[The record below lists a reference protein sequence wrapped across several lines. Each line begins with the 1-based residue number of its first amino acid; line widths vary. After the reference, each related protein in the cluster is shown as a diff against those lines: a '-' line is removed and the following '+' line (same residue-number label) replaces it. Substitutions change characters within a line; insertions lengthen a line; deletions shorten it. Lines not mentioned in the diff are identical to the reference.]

1 MFGYKAV
8 IRLSV
13 ILGVITWLLLLLLDL
28 SALFS
33 AKNNIAFGLPSFAP
47 KIALG
52 LFVLSI
58 VLFYRYRINKA
69 ESVNFIDLLWRV
81 FVTGLIT
88 TVVSLAIKFIFSI
101 FGDTSLAK
109 NPLVINFFYHINLGL
124 IIAFTVSTLIVWKRL
139 ILYQKTK
146 TLLAFWRIFEY
157 SLLGALAFDILG
169 YALFDPFFNVLLG
182 VLMLM
187 GLVLSFNLKWVAYL
201 NFRQKW
207 KSILFIVLVIIY
219 LFYFLDGLVDYSN
232 QDVLVTDLLD
242 SVYILASFSFISI
255 YSLISALVILF
266 NLPTSSVFEKKL
278 EEAMN
283 FQRLSQSQP
292 TGQKKEQIYEI
303 LLDSTISAVFAD
315 AAWLEI
321 TEDSSPVLSKYN
333 ITDSEIAGVK
343 EAVKNTTLKKVINT
357 EFDQVPNSQ
366 KLSATLKGVKF
377 KSILLFPIIIKQKQI
392 GSIALLKEV
401 GDSFNKEMVDIINTF
416 VNQASISLENFQL
429 INEAI
434 KNERYKEELKIASR
448 VQQSLLPSALEQS
461 DHFDIHGISVAADE
475 VGGDY
480 YDSFRLND
488 DKLALIIADVSGKG
502 TSAAFHMS
510 QMKGIFHSLVQMN
523 LDPKRLIVAANNALS
538 RCLEKTS
545 FITATYFEIDTSKSK
560 VSFARA
566 GHCPTLYYSAQN
578 KKLEYFKNKGLGL
591 GILRN
596 SNFEKYVQ
604 VNEFQ
609 YSAGD
614 VIVLYTDGITEAVNS
629 RNEQFGYE
637 RLSDALMKFTSQT
650 PEQISNGIFGALYEF
665 CEEDSLDDDYS
676 MVVVKFR

>member
-1 MFGYKAV
+1 M
-8 IRLSV
+8 SV

-28 SALFS
+28 TALFS

-182 VLMLM
+182 VLILM

-201 NFRQKW
+201 NFKQKW

-321 TEDSSPVLSKYN
+321 TEDSSPILSKYN
-333 ITDSEIAGVK
+333 VTDAEIEDIK

-448 VQQSLLPSALEQS
+448 VQQSLLPSGLEQS

-480 YDSFRLND
+480 YDSFRLD
-488 DKLALIIADVSGKG
+488 DDRLALIIADVSGKG

-510 QMKGIFHSLVQMN
+510 QMKGIFHSLVQMS
-523 LDPKRLIVAANNALS
+523 LDPKQLMVAANNALS

-545 FITATYFEIDTSKSK
+545 FITATYFEINTSKTK

-566 GHCPTLYYSAQN
+566 GHCPTLYYSAQHN
-578 KKLEYFKNKGLGL
+578 QLEYFKNKGLGL

-614 VIVLYTDGITEAVNS
+614 IIVLYTDGITEAANGD
-629 RNEQFGYE
+629 NEQFGYE
-637 RLSDALMKFTSQT
+637 RLSDALMKFTDQT
-650 PEQISNGIFGALYEF
+650 PEQISNGIFETLYEF
-665 CEEDSLDDDYS
+665 CEQDSLDDDYS

>member
-1 MFGYKAV
+1 M
-8 IRLSV
+8 SV

-28 SALFS
+28 TALFS
-33 AKNNIAFGLPSFAP
+33 AKNNIAFGLPNFAP

-333 ITDSEIAGVK
+333 ITDTEIAGVK

-480 YDSFRLND
+480 YDSFRLNE

-614 VIVLYTDGITEAVNS
+614 V
-629 RNEQFGYE
+629 
-637 RLSDALMKFTSQT
+637 
-650 PEQISNGIFGALYEF
+650 
-665 CEEDSLDDDYS
+665 
-676 MVVVKFR
+676 

>member
-28 SALFS
+28 TALFS

-124 IIAFTVSTLIVWKRL
+124 IVAFTVSTLIVWKRL

-182 VLMLM
+182 ILVLM

-201 NFRQKW
+201 NFKQKW

-232 QDVLVTDLLD
+232 RDVLVTDLLD

-321 TEDSSPVLSKYN
+321 TDDSSPMLSKYN
-333 ITDSEIAGVK
+333 ITDAEIADVK
-343 EAVKNTTLKKVINT
+343 EAVKNTALKKVINT
-357 EFDQVPNSQ
+357 EFDQIPNSQ

-461 DHFDIHGISVAADE
+461 EHFDIHGVSVAADE

-480 YDSFRLND
+480 YDSFRLSD

-523 LDPKRLIVAANNALS
+523 LDPKQLMVAANNALG

-566 GHCPTLYYSAQN
+566 GHCPTLYYSAKTKQI
-578 KKLEYFKNKGLGL
+578 EYFKNKGLGL

-614 VIVLYTDGITEAVNS
+614 IIVLYTDGITEAANH

-637 RLSDALMKFTSQT
+637 RLSDALMEFTDHT
-650 PEQISNGIFGALYEF
+650 PKQISNGIFKALYKF
-665 CEEDSLDDDYS
+665 CEQDSLDDDYS

>member
-28 SALFS
+28 TALFS

-88 TVVSLAIKFIFSI
+88 TVVSLAIKFIFSV

-182 VLMLM
+182 VLILM

-242 SVYILASFSFISI
+242 SVYILASFSFISV

-315 AAWLEI
+315 AAWLEV

-333 ITDSEIAGVK
+333 ITDTEIGEIK

-523 LDPKRLIVAANNALS
+523 LGPKQLMVAANNALS

-545 FITATYFEIDTSKSK
+545 FITATYFEIDTRKSK

-566 GHCPTLYYSAQN
+566 GHCPTLYYSAQS

-614 VIVLYTDGITEAVNS
+614 VIVLYTDGITEAVNR

-637 RLSDALMKFTSQT
+637 RLSDALTKFTNQT

>member
-28 SALFS
+28 TALFS

>member
-1 MFGYKAV
+1 
-8 IRLSV
+8 
-13 ILGVITWLLLLLLDL
+13 
-28 SALFS
+28 
-33 AKNNIAFGLPSFAP
+33 
-47 KIALG
+47 
-52 LFVLSI
+52 
-58 VLFYRYRINKA
+58 
-69 ESVNFIDLLWRV
+69 
-81 FVTGLIT
+81 
-88 TVVSLAIKFIFSI
+88 
-101 FGDTSLAK
+101 
-109 NPLVINFFYHINLGL
+109 
-124 IIAFTVSTLIVWKRL
+124 
-139 ILYQKTK
+139 
-146 TLLAFWRIFEY
+146 
-157 SLLGALAFDILG
+157 
-169 YALFDPFFNVLLG
+169 
-182 VLMLM
+182 
-187 GLVLSFNLKWVAYL
+187 VLSFNLKWVAYL
-201 NFRQKW
+201 NFKQKW

-232 QDVLVTDLLD
+232 RDVLVTDLLD

-321 TEDSSPVLSKYN
+321 TDDSSPMISKYN
-333 ITDSEIAGVK
+333 ITDAEIADVK
-343 EAVKNTTLKKVINT
+343 EAVKNTALKKVINT
-357 EFDQVPNSQ
+357 EFDQIPNSQ

-461 DHFDIHGISVAADE
+461 EHFDIHGVSVAADE

-480 YDSFRLND
+480 YDSFRLSD

-523 LDPKRLIVAANNALS
+523 LDPKQLMVAANNALG

-545 FITATYFEIDTSKSK
+545 FITATYFEINTSKSK

-566 GHCPTLYYSAQN
+566 GHCPTLYYSAKTKQI
-578 KKLEYFKNKGLGL
+578 EYFKNKGLGL

-614 VIVLYTDGITEAVNS
+614 IIVLYTDGITEAANH

-637 RLSDALMKFTSQT
+637 RLSDALMEFTDHT
-650 PEQISNGIFGALYEF
+650 PKQISNGIFEALYKF
-665 CEEDSLDDDYS
+665 CEQDSLDDDYS

>member
-28 SALFS
+28 TALFS
-33 AKNNIAFGLPSFAP
+33 AKNNIAFGLPNFAP

-88 TVVSLAIKFIFSI
+88 TVVSLGIKFIFSI

-124 IIAFTVSTLIVWKRL
+124 IVAFTVSTLIVWKRL

-146 TLLAFWRIFEY
+146 TLLAFWSIFEY

-169 YALFDPFFNVLLG
+169 YALFDPFFNILLG
-182 VLMLM
+182 ILILM

-201 NFRQKW
+201 NFKQKW

-232 QDVLVTDLLD
+232 RDVLVTDLLD

-321 TEDSSPVLSKYN
+321 SEDSKPILSKYN
-333 ITDSEIAGVK
+333 ITDAEIADVK

-357 EFDQVPNSQ
+357 AFDQLPNSQ

-461 DHFDIHGISVAADE
+461 DHFDIHGVSVAADE

-480 YDSFRLND
+480 YDSFRLGE

-510 QMKGIFHSLVQMN
+510 QMKGIFHSLVQMG
-523 LDPKRLIVAANNALS
+523 LGPKRLMVVANNALS

-545 FITATYFEIDTSKSK
+545 FITATYFEIDTSLSK

-566 GHCPTLYYSAQN
+566 GHCPTLYYSAKN
-578 KKLEYFKNKGLGL
+578 KQTEYFKNKGLGL

-614 VIVLYTDGITEAVNS
+614 VIVLYTDGITEAVNH
-629 RNEQFGYE
+629 RNEQFGYQ
-637 RLSDALMKFTSQT
+637 RLSDALMKLTNHT
-650 PEQISNGIFGALYEF
+650 PEQISEGIFKALYEF
-665 CEEDSLDDDYS
+665 CEQDSLDDDYS

>member
-28 SALFS
+28 TALFS
-33 AKNNIAFGLPSFAP
+33 AKNNIAFGLPNFAP

-333 ITDSEIAGVK
+333 ITDTEIAGVK

-480 YDSFRLND
+480 YDSFRLNE

-523 LDPKRLIVAANNALS
+523 LDPKRLMVAANNALS

>member
-28 SALFS
+28 TALFS

-182 VLMLM
+182 VLILM

-201 NFRQKW
+201 NFKQKW

-321 TEDSSPVLSKYN
+321 TEDSSPILSKYN
-333 ITDSEIAGVK
+333 VTDAEIGDIK

-448 VQQSLLPSALEQS
+448 VQQSLLPSGLEQS
-461 DHFDIHGISVAADE
+461 EHFDIHGISVAADE

-480 YDSFRLND
+480 YDSFRLD
-488 DKLALIIADVSGKG
+488 DDRLALIIADVSGKG

-510 QMKGIFHSLVQMN
+510 QMKGIFHSLVQMS
-523 LDPKRLIVAANNALS
+523 LDPKQLMVAANNALS

-545 FITATYFEIDTSKSK
+545 FITATYFEINTSKAK

-578 KKLEYFKNKGLGL
+578 NQLEYFKNKGLGL

-614 VIVLYTDGITEAVNS
+614 IIVLYTDGITEAANS
-629 RNEQFGYE
+629 ENEQFGYE
-637 RLSDALMKFTSQT
+637 RLSDALMKFTDQT
-650 PEQISNGIFGALYEF
+650 PEQISNGIFETLYEF
-665 CEEDSLDDDYS
+665 CEQDSLDDDYS